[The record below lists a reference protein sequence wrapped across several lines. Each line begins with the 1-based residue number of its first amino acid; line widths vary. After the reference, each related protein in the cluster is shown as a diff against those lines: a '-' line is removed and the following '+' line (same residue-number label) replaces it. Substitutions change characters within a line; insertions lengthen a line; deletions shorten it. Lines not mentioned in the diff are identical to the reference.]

1 MWYPLKNSLF
11 ALCVASTL
19 LFVILT
25 ASRMSSPHP
34 GAVLEAEQALTAS
47 EHALTQT
54 IERVLP
60 HLMIADAQE
69 RARVGAALQSAALL
83 SARLQAGTVSDVRR
97 AARWRKQRQ
106 STMPFFSF
114 GSLLDNAR
122 EAGA

>member
-1 MWYPLKNSLF
+1 MWYPLKNSVF

-19 LFVILT
+19 LFFILT
-25 ASRMSSPHP
+25 ASRLSDPVP
-34 GAVLEAEQALTAS
+34 TAALTTEPMLVES
-47 EHALTQT
+47 EHVLAQSV
-54 IERVLP
+54 ERLLP
-60 HLMIADAQE
+60 HLLIADAQE
-69 RARVGAALQSAALL
+69 RARVGAALHSAALL
-83 SARLQAGTVSDVRR
+83 AARMQAGAVSDVRR

>member
-1 MWYPLKNSLF
+1 MWYPLKNSVF

-25 ASRMSSPHP
+25 ASRLSAPDP
-34 GAVLEAEQALTAS
+34 IAAIAAEQAHSDS
-47 EHALTQT
+47 EHALAQT

-60 HLMIADAQE
+60 HLMIADAAE
-69 RARVGAALQSAALL
+69 RARIGAALQSAAVL
-83 SARLQAGTVSDVRR
+83 SARLQAGAVSDVRR

>member
-11 ALCVASTL
+11 ALCVASAM
-19 LFVILT
+19 LFVVVT
-25 ASRMSSPHP
+25 ASRLSGPDPS
-34 GAVLEAEQALTAS
+34 AIAT
-47 EHALTQT
+47 EHALTDSEQAMAQT

-60 HLMIADAQE
+60 YLMIDDAHE
-69 RARVGAALQSAALL
+69 RARIGAALQSAAVLT
-83 SARLQAGTVSDVRR
+83 ARLQAGAVSDVRR